1 MEVNPTPYDAR
12 MRIGI
17 DFGTSYSAA
26 AGLVD
31 GKLVHVPFG
40 EQSQFRTAA
49 YFPRELPAGDDF
61 ELTAAMEDE
70 VADLVRAGRRAQ
82 DRELRE
88 YRQRVATAASAQAP
102 AERLAIPEPVVQSDD
117 ALARQAVNTL
127 RRRWLQEQHAREVVA
142 RDSLSSAQ
150 FGEGAID
157 AFIDDPRGRLFQSPK
172 SMIGFRL
179 LPGVQEVVQ
188 TVLTSILSHIRVTA
202 GQHLGRDVDSAVVGR
217 PVHFKSSMGAAGDE
231 QALGILRD
239 AATAAGFDHVDFMY
253 EPEAAALDYHLRAP
267 DRHVVLVVDIGGGTC
282 DLCLAEAGGA
292 QDFLPLQSWGDATGG
307 GDVDYWLNLLRFM
320 GHFGRN
326 VAAFP
331 NHIYSEAA
339 MVSDV
344 VRQAAF
350 KAYDFRDYALPYR
363 DRLLALQADANT
375 VRMARAAE
383 QLKIHLS
390 TQAQGAAA
398 LDYIEPGLG
407 ASASAADLAASAS
420 FFIARLDRLLET
432 VQSAPLPQ
440 PSHILL
446 TGGGSSAP
454 YVAQAVQA
462 RYPGVTLVRGE
473 PSLAIVSGLA
483 KAAAL
488 SAHGD

>member
-1 MEVNPTPYDAR
+1 

-26 AGLVD
+26 AGVVD
-31 GKLVHVPFG
+31 GTLVHVPFG
-40 EQSQFRTAA
+40 DQSQFRTAA
-49 YFPRELPAGDDF
+49 YFPRELPEGDDF
-61 ELTAAMEDE
+61 ELTPALEDE
-70 VADLVRAGRRAQ
+70 VLSLVRAGKRDQERA
-82 DRELRE
+82 LRDH
-88 YRQRVATAASAQAP
+88 RQRLAQAARP
-102 AERLAIPEPVVQSDD
+102 NNQADRLAIPEPVVQSDD
-117 ALARQAVNTL
+117 ALTQQAVNTI
-127 RRRWLQEQHAREVVA
+127 RRRWLQEQHAREITA

-157 AFIDDPRGRLFQSPK
+157 AYIDDPRGRLFQSPK
-172 SMIGFRL
+172 SMIGFKL
-179 LPGVQEVVQ
+179 MPGVQEVVQ
-188 TVLTSILSHIRVTA
+188 TVLTSILSHIRITA
-202 GQHLGRDVDSAVVGR
+202 QRHLGQDVDSAVVGR

-231 QALGILRD
+231 QALAILRES
-239 AATAAGFDHVDFMY
+239 ATAAGFDHIDFLY

-282 DLCLAEAGGA
+282 DLCLAQAGGA
-292 QDFLPLQSWGDATGG
+292 QDFVPLQSWGDATGG

-326 VAAFP
+326 IGTSP

-344 VRQAAF
+344 VRQTTF
-350 KAYDFRDYALPYR
+350 KAYDFSDYAPPYR
-363 DRLLALQADANT
+363 ERLLALQADANT
-375 VRMARAAE
+375 VRVARAAE

-390 TQAQGAAA
+390 TQAEGAAS

-407 ASASAADLAASAS
+407 ATAQQPDLAAAAS

-432 VQSAPLPQ
+432 VQSAPFPQ
-440 PSHILL
+440 PSRILL

-462 RYPGVTLVRGE
+462 RYPGVALVRGE

-483 KAAAL
+483 KAA
-488 SAHGD
+488 SM

>member
-1 MEVNPTPYDAR
+1 

-26 AGLVD
+26 AGMVD
-31 GKLVHVPFG
+31 GALVHVPFG

-49 YFPRELPAGDDF
+49 YFPRELQAGDDF
-61 ELTAAMEDE
+61 ELTPALEAE
-70 VADLVRAGRRAQ
+70 VTALVRAAKRDQ
-82 DRELRE
+82 DREQRE
-88 YRQRVATAASAQAP
+88 YRQRIASAAKP
-102 AERLAIPEPVVQSDD
+102 GRKGETLAIPEPVVQSDD
-117 ALARQAVNTL
+117 ALAQQAINAI
-127 RRRWLQEQHAREVVA
+127 RRRWLQEQHARETVA
-142 RDSLSSAQ
+142 RDSLASAQ
-150 FGEGAID
+150 FGEVAID

-172 SMIGFRL
+172 SMIGFKL

-188 TVLTSILSHIRVTA
+188 TVLTSILAHIRIGA
-202 GQHLGRDVDSAVVGR
+202 QQHFGRDVDSAVIGR
-217 PVHFKSSMGAAGDE
+217 PVHFKSSMGAAGDD
-231 QALGILRD
+231 QALAIIRD
-239 AATAAGFDHVDFMY
+239 AASAAGFDRVDFMY

-282 DLCLAEAGGA
+282 DLCLAQAGGNEP
-292 QDFLPLQSWGDATGG
+292 FVPLHSWGDATGG

-326 VAAFP
+326 VGAFP

-350 KAYDFRDYALPYR
+350 KGYDFRDHEPPYR
-363 DRLLALQADANT
+363 DRLIALQADANT

-383 QLKIHLS
+383 TLKIHLS
-390 TQAQGAAA
+390 TQPEGATA

-407 ASASAADLAASAS
+407 VTATQPDLVAASS
-420 FFIARLDRLLET
+420 FFTARLDRLLET
-432 VQSAPLPQ
+432 VQRAPFPQ
-440 PSHILL
+440 PSRILL

-454 YVAQAVQA
+454 YVAEAVAA
-462 RYPGVTLVRGE
+462 RYPGIELVHGE

-483 KAAAL
+483 KAASL
-488 SAHGD
+488 GC

>member
-1 MEVNPTPYDAR
+1 

-31 GKLVHVPFG
+31 GVLVHVPFG

-61 ELTAAMEDE
+61 ELTNAMEEE
-70 VADLVRAGRRAQ
+70 VRELVRASKRSQ
-82 DRELRE
+82 DREARE
-88 YRQRVATAASAQAP
+88 YRQRLASAASVKNP
-102 AERLAIPEPVVQSDD
+102 ADRLAIPEPVLQSDET
-117 ALARQAVNTL
+117 LTRQAVNTL
-127 RRRWLQEQHAREVVA
+127 RRRWLQEQHAREIVA
-142 RDSLSSAQ
+142 RDSLASAQ

-157 AFIDDPRGRLFQSPK
+157 AYIDDPRGRLFQSPK

-188 TVLTSILSHIRVTA
+188 TVLTSILAHIRISA
-202 GQHLGRDVDSAVVGR
+202 QQHLGREVDSAVVGR

-239 AATAAGFDHVDFMY
+239 AATAAGFDHIDFMY

-292 QDFLPLQSWGDATGG
+292 QDFVPLQSWGDATGG
-307 GDVDYWLNLLRFM
+307 SDVDYWLNLLRFM

-326 VAAFP
+326 VGAFP

-350 KAYDFRDYALPYR
+350 KGYDFRDYEPPHR
-363 DRLLALQADANT
+363 DRLIALQADANT

-383 QLKIHLS
+383 NLKIRLS
-390 TQAQGAAA
+390 TLPDGDAA
-398 LDYIEPGLG
+398 LDYIEPGLA
-407 ASASAADLAASAS
+407 ASAQQADLAAAAS
-420 FFIARLDRLLET
+420 FFITRLDRLLET

-440 PSHILL
+440 PSRILL

-454 YVAQAVQA
+454 YVADTVQA
-462 RYPGVTLVRGE
+462 RYPGIPLVRGE

-483 KAAAL
+483 KAASLADD
-488 SAHGD
+488 AG